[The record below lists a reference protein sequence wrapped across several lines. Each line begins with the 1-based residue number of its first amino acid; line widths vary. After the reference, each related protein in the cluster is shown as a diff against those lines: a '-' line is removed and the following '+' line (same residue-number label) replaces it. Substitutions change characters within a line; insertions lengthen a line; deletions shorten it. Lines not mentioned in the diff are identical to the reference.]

1 MYFIALKKT
10 FILALNFAFLTLTF
24 ECDLGDLDKVEPNYI
39 FRSDVISVQ
48 TSLSAHIL
56 LTECST
62 WTTKVL
68 RNYSRQPILDGVPV
82 AFSCVCLC
90 ASPLSRGKTARA
102 TIIKVSRVCSTRQA
116 VGKL

>member
-1 MYFIALKKT
+1 MYFIALK
-10 FILALNFAFLTLTF
+10 NFYPGFELCCFLTLTF
-24 ECDLGDLDKVEPNYI
+24 ECDLDKVEPNYI